1 MLHWTKLPALILCA
15 LAIAS
20 ALGKATPLGFFW

>member
-1 MLHWTKLPALILCA
+1 MLHWTKLPALLLCA

-20 ALGKATPLGFFW
+20 AFGRIIPAGFFW

>member
-1 MLHWTKLPALILCA
+1 MLHWTKLPALLLFA

-20 ALGKATPLGFFW
+20 FLGKGDPTGFFW